1 MDGLLLLHDD
11 YSVEVAADNAYT
23 LAADRQFYNKDGLSF
38 DGLAEEL
45 FIEQADAIRELF
57 GNPFRP
63 VDLNP
68 RWLTSTVIG
77 IAESIDR
84 HAQYHNMPILADAL
98 EDAGCDNPD
107 ILTHCRNALFHAR
120 GCWVLDLLLGRG

>member
-1 MDGLLLLHDD
+1 MQ
-11 YSVEVAADNAYT
+11 Y
-23 LAADRQFYNKDGLSF
+23 YNKDGLAF
-38 DGLAEEL
+38 YGLAEEL
-45 FIEQADAIRELF
+45 LIEQADTIRELF

-63 VDLNP
+63 VVLNP

-98 EDAGCDNPD
+98 EEAGCDNSD
-107 ILTHCRNALFHAR
+107 ILTHCRADQPHAR
-120 GCWVLDLLLGRG
+120 GCWVLDLLTGRK